1 MKKLR
6 SKKGFTLA
14 EMLIAVM
21 LLGFVSLMATVMT
34 SAVLNTSVTMKE
46 VAQAEI
52 LGTEALDNLQ
62 REIRFGTNITV
73 DNSSNIITFSRQ
85 STNKEGCTFDVD
97 ETGKIVVKY
106 YDGGAEKSELLF
118 GGASYGNLKITDLT
132 FARGD
137 EKSGPVNISLSVA
150 YGKKVLWSGNLSV
163 MPLSGNVDKSPA
175 GAGA

>member
-21 LLGFVSLMATVMT
+21 LLGFVSVMATVMT
-34 SAVLNTSVTMKE
+34 SAVLSTSVTMKE

-52 LGTEALDNLQ
+52 LGSEALDNMQ
-62 REIRFGTNITV
+62 REIRFGSKV
-73 DNSSNIITFSRQ
+73 ELDNGNNVKFTRQ
-85 STNKEGCTFDVD
+85 STNKEGCTFGVD

-106 YDGGAEKSELLF
+106 YDGGDEKSELLF
-118 GGASYGNLKITDLT
+118 GGASYGNLKVSELS

-137 EKSGPVNISLSVA
+137 NGASVKISVSVS
-150 YGKKVLWSGNLSV
+150 YGEKVLWSGSVTVKPLNGIKTLS
-163 MPLSGNVDKSPA
+163 SP
-175 GAGA
+175 